1 MEMCSGGSVSDMYN
15 SQQKGLS
22 EPEIANIMYYSLC
35 GLEYLHKSHKV
46 HRDIKGGNILLNDN
60 GEVKLADLGVS
71 ASLTSIVAKRKSF
84 IGTPYWIAPEILA
97 VECDGYTVKCDIW
110 SLGITAIELAE
121 MAPPMFDLHPMRA
134 LYLIPKHP
142 APKLAADPKHWGK
155 DFKDWLKQSLIK
167 NPQRRPSCADLLKYS
182 WFKMMKS
189 NERVLE
195 DLVTEFKEAK
205 GIPAETPAPEPD
217 RIEDGGDGTLVGGKV
232 LDRVPSQRDAH
243 GARGHEIEFK
253 TLETEP
259 AGKPRAED
267 AEHSNWVRPHIN
279 AYVPVS
285 NVGGGRG
292 PSAQPAYA
300 AVPAPQNSRPDAQQ
314 SFVLSNVFA

>member
-1 MEMCSGGSVSDMYN
+1 
-15 SQQKGLS
+15 
-22 EPEIANIMYYSLC
+22 
-35 GLEYLHKSHKV
+35 
-46 HRDIKGGNILLNDN
+46 
-60 GEVKLADLGVS
+60 
-71 ASLTSIVAKRKSF
+71 
-84 IGTPYWIAPEILA
+84 
-97 VECDGYTVKCDIW
+97 
-110 SLGITAIELAE
+110 
-121 MAPPMFDLHPMRA
+121 
-134 LYLIPKHP
+134 
-142 APKLAADPKHWGK
+142 
-155 DFKDWLKQSLIK
+155 
-167 NPQRRPSCADLLKYS
+167 
-182 WFKMMKS
+182 MKS

-232 LDRVPSQRDAH
+232 LGRVPSQRDAH
-243 GARGHEIEFK
+243 GARGQEIEFK

-314 SFVLSNVFA
+314 SFVLSNVFAGCPLEVKCAASWKCIPQGQAECLYIIVGVRWTGVPVGVRFFLSRRVRSRDHVYALPMRRRRRRRLAS